1 LALLNETQRLE
12 ASRKLAER
20 LIRHAVEDTAR
31 IHYLFELLTSRKP
44 KSIEI
49 DALSELLQNS
59 KARYSENPSDA
70 LKLMEQGLSAVDQ
83 NLHSEEVAAWT
94 QVAATMLA
102 SDPAL
107 LLY

>member
-1 LALLNETQRLE
+1 
-12 ASRKLAER
+12 
-20 LIRHAVEDTAR
+20 
-31 IHYLFELLTSRKP
+31 
-44 KSIEI
+44 
-49 DALSELLQNS
+49 
-59 KARYSENPSDA
+59 
-70 LKLMEQGLSAVDQ
+70 MEQGLSAVDQ